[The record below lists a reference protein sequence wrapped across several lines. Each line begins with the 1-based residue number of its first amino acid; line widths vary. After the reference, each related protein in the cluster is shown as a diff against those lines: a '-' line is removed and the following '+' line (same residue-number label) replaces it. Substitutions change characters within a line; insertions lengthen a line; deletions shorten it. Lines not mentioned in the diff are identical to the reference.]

1 MNTEPSRGGYRCV
14 TTTFQTSSNEAWMIF
29 APNLLIASS
38 FVSGALSGTIT
49 VQGILF
55 WRACQARAWA
65 MFPALQVYTPRFLAF
80 GPARATALLAP
91 RTLKEP
97 VGCKFS
103 SFRKIS
109 ADASS
114 MFKRTSGVRTTF
126 PLIRSLASSISF
138 SGIGRRSS
146 ELGTSFSSITDL
158 QADAG
163 SQLLNTNGAG
173 RQYGSY
179 EKGSCENWSRA
190 SCLPFSPAVKFGELL
205 FVSGQGPIDKTG
217 KVIPGDIRV
226 QTKAPLEN
234 FKRIVEAAGSSMDC
248 VLQTTVYV
256 KDLAEYSAMNET
268 YSSFFSDPKPAR
280 TTVQAGDLLFGM
292 KVEIQALL
300 MSL

>member
-190 SCLPFSPAVKFGELL
+190 SWSSIFARCQVRRIVVCFGAGTDRQNRESNSWRHQSADKGY
-205 FVSGQGPIDKTG
+205 SGEFQEDRGG
-217 KVIPGDIRV
+217 RRV
-226 QTKAPLEN
+226 QYGLRPPDYGL
-234 FKRIVEAAGSSMDC
+234 RQGSSRIFCD
-248 VLQTTVYV
+248 
-256 KDLAEYSAMNET
+256 E
-268 YSSFFSDPKPAR
+268 R
-280 TTVQAGDLLFGM
+280 DLLQFLQRPKAG
-292 KVEIQALL
+292 EDDCPGGRSALRDESGDPGHCL
-300 MSL
+300 CP